1 MFASLLLNPL
11 LVTANTLE
19 ERVEVLEEIV
29 MEIEDKLVQDYG
41 LVKRCQLQQVEN
53 GISVCRFKGI
63 EENESLD
70 NLNRKPKKH

>member
-1 MFASLLLNPL
+1 MFIFVLLLTNQL
-11 LVTANTLE
+11 FVNANTLE

-53 GISVCRFKGI
+53 GISVCRFKGDK
-63 EENESLD
+63 ENVVL
-70 NLNRKPKKH
+70 